1 MNLREEIGKSGIAL
15 GSLVAITL
23 LEGVNF
29 DMIASSFPCA
39 YRSKSES
46 TNEGEVV
53 SGYVIGIGE
62 GAINPNSQHENKGNS
77 QSDYLE
83 LHPSPNPHSL
93 NLGGFRVYDRAI
105 HSIRNFNI

>member
-1 MNLREEIGKSGIAL
+1 MNLRKEIDKREIGI

-23 LEGVNF
+23 FEGVDF
-29 DMIASSFPCA
+29 DTIASSFPCA

-46 TNEGEVV
+46 TNWGEVV
-53 SGYVIGIGE
+53 SGYVIGIGV

-83 LHPSPNPHSL
+83 LHPSPSPQRL

-105 HSIRNFNI
+105 HSIRNVTI